1 MKNYIIIYPN
11 TNPDY
16 VSELCTSLII
26 VKGDNKLDGIQ
37 DAINDTPYGYP
48 FLIIE
53 STEYDSMFHDAYTP
67 DFSNPDGHGTNEKI
81 LKSLKAS
88 GFTDWGTNN

>member
-11 TNPDY
+11 TNPNY
-16 VSELCTSLII
+16 ISELCTSLITI
-26 VKGDNKLDGIQ
+26 NSDNKLNGIE
-37 DAINDTPYGYP
+37 DAINDTPEGYP

-53 STEYDSMFHDAYTP
+53 STEYDSMFHDAYSV
-67 DFSNPDGHGTNEKI
+67 DFSNPDGYGTNKKI

-88 GFTDWGTNN
+88 GFTDWNTNN

>member
-11 TNPDY
+11 TNPKY
-16 VSELCTSLII
+16 TSELCTSLITI
-26 VKGDNKLDGIQ
+26 KGNNKLDGAE
-37 DAINDTPYGYP
+37 DAMISTPNGYP
-48 FLIIE
+48 FLIVE
-53 STEYDSMFHDAYTP
+53 STEYDSMFHDAYVP
-67 DFSNPDGHGTNEKI
+67 DFSNPDGYGTNEKI

>member
-11 TNPDY
+11 TNPTHI
-16 VSELCTSLII
+16 SELCTSLIST
-26 VKGDNKLDGIQ
+26 KGDTKLDGME
-37 DAINDTPYGYP
+37 DAIGATPNGYP

-53 STEYDSMFHDAYTP
+53 RTEYDSMFHDAYVA
-67 DFSNPDGHGTNEKI
+67 DFSNPDGYGTNNKI

-88 GFTDWGTNN
+88 GFTDWNINN

>member
-11 TNPDY
+11 TNPKY
-16 VSELCTSLII
+16 ISELCTSLITTT
-26 VKGDNKLDGIQ
+26 GHSKLDGVQ
-37 DAINDTPYGYP
+37 DAMISTPEGYP

-67 DFSNPDGHGTNEKI
+67 DFSNPDGYGTNTKV
-81 LKSLKAS
+81 LKSLKLA
-88 GFTDWGTNN
+88 GFTDWDKNK